1 MTEIPGGIVPDGQ
14 GGFEPAN
21 GNPGDNPD
29 ASPADGENGGTAN
42 LGGNGINGGQPPIM
56 LSPFGHIRDVDI
68 DHEMRGAYLDYAM
81 SVIIARALPDARD
94 GLKPVQRRILYVMHD
109 TGARSNTPYRKSAR
123 IVGDVLGKFHPH
135 GDSSVYDAMARMAQ
149 DFSIRYML
157 VDGQGNFGS
166 VDGDPPAA
174 MRYTEARLSAIA
186 EELLSDLE
194 KDTVDWLD
202 NFDGTLQE
210 PTVLPA
216 GLPNLLLNGSTGI
229 AVGMATNIPPHNA
242 AELCQA
248 VAHLIER
255 WDSVDDVTVEELMQ
269 IVPGPDFPTG
279 GLIIGREGIQQSYAT
294 GRGRLVMRGVAS
306 IEEMHGG
313 RYQILITELP
323 YQVNK
328 AMLIERI
335 AELARGGRIEEITD
349 LRDESDRRG
358 MRIVVELRRGA
369 QPPRVLN
376 RLYKF
381 TALQSTFGV
390 QILALVEGQPRLLGL
405 KRALTIFIEHRR
417 DIVRRRSEFDLAKT
431 RARAHILE
439 GLRIALDHMDE
450 VIRTIRESE
459 SAEVARGQLMA
470 RFNLSEPQSQAIL
483 DMQLRRLAALERQR
497 IEDEYHDCLTTMA
510 ILEDLIASPTKIL
523 ALIRDDILR
532 LAEKYGDA
540 RRTRIVLDARESF
553 EDEDLIADKSVL
565 ISLTQRGY
573 IKQTPSD
580 AYRAQLRGGRGVSG
594 MQTSGEDEVIYLFS
608 AHSHDTVLFFS
619 NSGRVYALKAYQI
632 PEADRAA
639 KGVYIGN
646 LISVGENERISA
658 ALPVSKDMMAMAV
671 ASHGADESAA
681 EEAEVAESDVLEVD
695 HGETDSAISE
705 MAVEDSTDEEFELES
720 EGTEPA
726 DAGGLANPMPSSN
739 GDFLPC
745 VAMCTLKGRIKRVSL
760 NQFASIR
767 SSGLI
772 CMTLTGDDQLA
783 YVRLTP
789 GNGELILVTAQ
800 GQALRFDESLVRRMG
815 RTASGVRAMRL
826 KRDGDCIAGME
837 VVEPEGFLLTVT
849 ERGYGKCTSLGEYPA
864 KGRGGGGVRTLGGTL
879 DVTGLLIAARVVQP
893 SDQIT
898 VISAG
903 GVALRQ
909 KVSDIPQSGR
919 AARGSRLISL
929 REGDSV
935 ASVARLADVSQS

>member
-1 MTEIPGGIVPDGQ
+1 MPDGKDEFQ
-14 GGFEPAN
+14 PSPDGSQDNTNAAPLNGPSDGDAEEPA
-21 GNPGDNPD
+21 
-29 ASPADGENGGTAN
+29 
-42 LGGNGINGGQPPIM
+42 QPIDM
-56 LSPFGHIRDVDI
+56 SPFGRIRDVDI

-94 GLKPVQRRILYVMHD
+94 GLKPVQRRILYVMED
-109 TGARSNTPYRKSAR
+109 TGARANAPYRKSAR
-123 IVGDVLGKFHPH
+123 IVGDVLGKYHPH
-135 GDSSVYDAMARMAQ
+135 GDSSVYEAMARLAQ

-174 MRYTEARLSAIA
+174 MRYTEARLSQVA
-186 EELLSDLE
+186 EELLADLD
-194 KDTVDWLD
+194 KDTVDWAD

-210 PTVLPA
+210 PTVLPS

-248 VAHLIER
+248 VAYLIDHWQTVE
-255 WDSVDDVTVEELMQ
+255 DVTVDELMK

-279 GLIIGREGIQQSYAT
+279 GLVIGREGIQQSYAT
-294 GRGRLVMRGVAS
+294 GRGRLVMRGVAN
-306 IEEMHGG
+306 IEEMRGG
-313 RYQILITELP
+313 RYQIVITELP

-328 AMLIERI
+328 AMLIERM
-335 AELARGGRIEEITD
+335 ADLAREGRIDEISD

-369 QPPRVLN
+369 QPNRVLN

-390 QILALVEGQPRLLGL
+390 QTLALVDGQPRLLGL

-417 DIVRRRSEFDLAKT
+417 EIIRRRSEFELAKA

-439 GLRIALDHMDE
+439 GLRIALDHLDE

-459 SAEVARGQLMA
+459 NADVAKTQLMS
-470 RFNLSEPQSQAIL
+470 RFGLSDLQAQAIL

-497 IEDEYHDCLTTMA
+497 IEDEYQGCLKTIA
-510 ILEDLIASPTKIL
+510 YLEDLIASPLKIL
-523 ALIRDDILR
+523 GLVKEDMQK

-553 EDEDLIADKSVL
+553 DEEELIADKSVL

-580 AYRAQLRGGRGVSG
+580 AYRAQSRGGRGVSG
-594 MQTSGEDEVIYLFS
+594 MQTSGEDEVIFLFS

-619 NSGRVYALKAYQI
+619 NRGKAYALKAYQI
-632 PEADRAA
+632 PEGDRTA
-639 KGVYIGN
+639 KGTYIGN
-646 LISVGENERISA
+646 IISIGESERITA
-658 ALPVSKDMMAMAV
+658 ALPISKEMMAMALS
-671 ASHGADESAA
+671 AGEGAEVEESLDESEAA
-681 EEAEVAESDVLEVD
+681 GMEEEVALESGGDGAQVEAEPEASEPVA
-695 HGETDSAISE
+695 TQ
-705 MAVEDSTDEEFELES
+705 
-720 EGTEPA
+720 PA
-726 DAGGLANPMPSSN
+726 ADGNL
-739 GDFLPC
+739 LPC
-745 VAMCTLKGRIKRVSL
+745 VAMCTLKGRIKRVALS
-760 NQFASIR
+760 QFANIR
-767 SSGLI
+767 ASGII
-772 CMTLTGDDQLA
+772 CMSLTGDDQLA

-789 GNGELILVTAQ
+789 GNGELVLVTAQ
-800 GQALRFDESLVRRMG
+800 GQALRFDETLVRRMG

-826 KRDGDCIAGME
+826 KRDGDYIAGME
-837 VVEPEGFLLTVT
+837 LVEPGGFLLTVT
-849 ERGYGKCTSLGEYPA
+849 ERGFGKCTSLVEYPS

-879 DVTGLLIAARVVQP
+879 DVTGLLVAARVVQP
-893 SDQIT
+893 SDQVT
-898 VISAG
+898 VISAAA
-903 GVALRQ
+903 VVLRQ
-909 KVSDIPQSGR
+909 RVRDIPQSGR
-919 AARGSRLISL
+919 AARGSRLINL

-935 ASVARLADVSQS
+935 ASVARLAEVTETDALKPTT